1 MRTYSLH
8 AAVLAALLVLG
19 AASVAAQT
27 AGPDDHDAHHPAE
40 TLAASPEAGTPG
52 AMDGMQGMSGMK
64 GMQGMMTPEMMK
76 MMQGMMGGPKGE
88 GGGMNM
94 ESAMMMCPSMQMM
107 MGMRAGADMQGMMG
121 GPGLLYGMPH
131 GGMEEMTPESVRS
144 FLEKRLE
151 WHANPR
157 LKIGAIATADD
168 GSITAEIVT
177 VDGSLVQKL
186 AFNRHPGLVRQI
198 E

>member
-1 MRTYSLH
+1 MRTYVMRTTALH
-8 AAVLAALLVLG
+8 AAALAALFLFSAG
-19 AASVAAQT
+19 AVAAQT
-27 AGPDDHDAHHPAE
+27 AAPEEHDVHHPAE
-40 TLAASPEAGTPG
+40 TPAAASDAGTADSVEG
-52 AMDGMQGMSGMK
+52 KSGMK
-64 GMQGMMTPEMMK
+64 GMMTPEMMK
-76 MMQGMMGGPKGE
+76 MMQGMMGGQ
-88 GGGMNM
+88 GGMNM

-107 MGMRAGADMQGMMG
+107 LGMRAGADMQGIMG

-131 GGMEEMTPESVRS
+131 GTAEEMTPESVRT

-157 LKIGAIATADD
+157 LKIGKIATAAD

-186 AFNRHPGLVRQI
+186 AFNRHPGMVRQLP
-198 E
+198 

>member
-1 MRTYSLH
+1 MRTSTRKYSLR
-8 AAVLAALLVLG
+8 AAALAALLMLG
-19 AASVAAQT
+19 AASVTAQT
-27 AGPDDHDAHHPAE
+27 IDADDHDAHHPAE
-40 TLAASPEAGTPG
+40 GPAADPEAGT
-52 AMDGMQGMSGMK
+52 AAGMEGMPGMK
-64 GMQGMMTPEMMK
+64 GMMTPEMMK
-76 MMQGMMGGPKGE
+76 MMQSMMGGKE
-88 GGGMNM
+88 GAMNM
-94 ESAMMMCPSMQMM
+94 EGAMMKCPSMQMM

-131 GGMEEMTPESVRS
+131 GATEEMTPESVRT

-157 LKIGAIATADD
+157 LKIGKIAKASD

-186 AFNRHPGLVRQI
+186 AFNRHPGLVRQLP
-198 E
+198 

>member
-1 MRTYSLH
+1 MRTYAMRTYSLR
-8 AAVLAALLVLG
+8 AAALAALLLFG

-27 AGPDDHDAHHPAE
+27 ADPDDHDAHHPAE
-40 TLAASPEAGTPG
+40 APAAAPEAGT
-52 AMDGMQGMSGMK
+52 AAGMEGMSGMK
-64 GMQGMMTPEMMK
+64 GMMTPEMMK
-76 MMQGMMGGPKGE
+76 MMQGMMGGP
-88 GGGMNM
+88 
-94 ESAMMMCPSMQMM
+94 
-107 MGMRAGADMQGMMG
+107 
-121 GPGLLYGMPH
+121 GLLYGMPH
-131 GGMEEMTPESVRS
+131 GATEEMTPESVRS

-157 LKIGAIATADD
+157 LKIGTIATAAD

>member
-1 MRTYSLH
+1 MRTYVMRTTALH
-8 AAVLAALLVLG
+8 AAALAALFLFSAG
-19 AASVAAQT
+19 AVAAQT
-27 AGPDDHDAHHPAE
+27 AAPEEHDVHHPAE
-40 TLAASPEAGTPG
+40 TPAAASDAGT
-52 AMDGMQGMSGMK
+52 ADSVEGMSGMK
-64 GMQGMMTPEMMK
+64 GMMTPEMMK
-76 MMQGMMGGPKGE
+76 MMQGMMGGSRGE
-88 GGGMNM
+88 GGMNM

-131 GGMEEMTPESVRS
+131 GTAEEMTPESVRT

-157 LKIGAIATADD
+157 LKIGKIATAAD

-186 AFNRHPGLVRQI
+186 AFNRHPGMVRQLP
-198 E
+198 

>member
-1 MRTYSLH
+1 MRTSALR
-8 AAVLAALLVLG
+8 ATALAALLLFG
-19 AASVAAQT
+19 AGAVAAQT
-27 AGPDDHDAHHPAE
+27 ADPEEHDAHHPAE
-40 TLAASPEAGTPG
+40 APAASEAGT
-52 AMDGMQGMSGMK
+52 AAGMEGMSGMK
-64 GMQGMMTPEMMK
+64 GMMTPEMMK

-88 GGGMNM
+88 GGMNM

-131 GGMEEMTPESVRS
+131 GATEEMTPESVRT

-157 LKIGAIATADD
+157 LKIGKIAKAAD
-168 GSITAEIVT
+168 GGITAEIVT

>member
-1 MRTYSLH
+1 MRTYVMRTTALH
-8 AAVLAALLVLG
+8 AAALAALFLFSAG
-19 AASVAAQT
+19 AVAAQT
-27 AGPDDHDAHHPAE
+27 AAPEEHDAHHPAE
-40 TLAASPEAGTPG
+40 APAAASDTGT
-52 AMDGMQGMSGMK
+52 ADSVEGMSGMK
-64 GMQGMMTPEMMK
+64 GMMTPEMMK
-76 MMQGMMGGPKGE
+76 MMQGMMGGQ
-88 GGGMNM
+88 GGMNM

-131 GGMEEMTPESVRS
+131 GTAEEMTPESVRT

-157 LKIGAIATADD
+157 LKIGKIATAAD

-186 AFNRHPGLVRQI
+186 AFNRHPGMVRQLP
-198 E
+198 

>member
-1 MRTYSLH
+1 M
-8 AAVLAALLVLG
+8 
-19 AASVAAQT
+19 
-27 AGPDDHDAHHPAE
+27 E
-40 TLAASPEAGTPG
+40 
-52 AMDGMQGMSGMK
+52 GMSGMK
-64 GMQGMMTPEMMK
+64 GMMTPEMMK

-88 GGGMNM
+88 GGMNM

-131 GGMEEMTPESVRS
+131 GAAEEMTPESVRS

-157 LKIGAIATADD
+157 LKIGKIAKATD
-168 GSITAEIVT
+168 GGITAEIVT
-177 VDGSLVQKL
+177 VDCSLVQKL
-186 AFNRHPGLVRQI
+186 AFNRHPGLVRQLP
-198 E
+198 

>member
-1 MRTYSLH
+1 MRTYVMRTTALH
-8 AAVLAALLVLG
+8 AAALAALFLFSAG
-19 AASVAAQT
+19 AVAAQT
-27 AGPDDHDAHHPAE
+27 AAPEEHDVHHPAE
-40 TLAASPEAGTPG
+40 TPAAASDAGT
-52 AMDGMQGMSGMK
+52 ADSVEGMSGMK
-64 GMQGMMTPEMMK
+64 GMMTPEMMK
-76 MMQGMMGGPKGE
+76 MMQGMMGGQ
-88 GGGMNM
+88 GGMNM

-107 MGMRAGADMQGMMG
+107 LGMRAGADMQGIMG

-131 GGMEEMTPESVRS
+131 GTAEKMTPESVRT

-157 LKIGAIATADD
+157 LKIGKIATAAD

-186 AFNRHPGLVRQI
+186 AFNRHPGMVRQLP
-198 E
+198 

>member
-1 MRTYSLH
+1 MRIVALR
-8 AAVLAALLVLG
+8 AAVLAALLLSG
-19 AASVAAQT
+19 AGAVAAQT
-27 AGPDDHDAHHPAE
+27 ADPEEHDAHHPVEAP
-40 TLAASPEAGTPG
+40 ADAPEAGT
-52 AMDGMQGMSGMK
+52 AAGMESMSGMK
-64 GMQGMMTPEMMK
+64 GMMTPEMMK
-76 MMQGMMGGPKGE
+76 MMQGMMGGQ
-88 GGGMNM
+88 GGMNM

-131 GGMEEMTPESVRS
+131 GATEEMTPESVRS

-157 LKIGAIATADD
+157 LKIGTIATADD
-168 GSITAEIVT
+168 GGVTAEIVT

-186 AFNRHPGLVRQI
+186 AFNRHPGLVRQLP
-198 E
+198 